1 MAIYQSDITR
11 FLQQLKQDKPHLE
24 EEQRKGRAIWWDR
37 PQDLDTSTRDQA
49 SRVRQQ
55 AYVYQTRG

>member
-24 EEQRKGRAIWWDR
+24 EEQRKGRAIWWDH
-37 PQDLDTSTRDQA
+37 PQDLDTAARDQA